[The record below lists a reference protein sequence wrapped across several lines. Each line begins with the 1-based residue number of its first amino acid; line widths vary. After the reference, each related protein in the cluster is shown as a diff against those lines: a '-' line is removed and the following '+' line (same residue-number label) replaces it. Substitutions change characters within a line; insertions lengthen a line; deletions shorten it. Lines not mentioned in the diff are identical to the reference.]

1 MRKKI
6 DYLNLIGKKF
16 GRLKVLEFAYKKG
29 NFVYLKCKCDCG
41 KEKNV
46 QIYNLIKGK
55 SKSCGCLQK
64 EIVSKHKFSRTRF
77 YYNWTSMKQRC
88 SNKKNKKYN
97 YYGSKGIRVCKRWMK
112 FENFKD
118 DMYQSYLEHI
128 KKFKGRNTTI
138 ERMNS
143 KGNYEL
149 KNCKWA
155 TYKEQNNNTS
165 SNHYLTFNN
174 QTMTMAQWAEKVKIP
189 YKILVSRINDS
200 KWSTIK
206 ALTTPIKKRKS

>member
-1 MRKKI
+1 
-6 DYLNLIGKKF
+6 
-16 GRLKVLEFAYKKG
+16 
-29 NFVYLKCKCDCG
+29 
-41 KEKNV
+41 
-46 QIYNLIKGK
+46 
-55 SKSCGCLQK
+55 
-64 EIVSKHKFSRTRF
+64 
-77 YYNWTSMKQRC
+77 MKQRC